1 MHAQSRPPA
10 PPAAAAPFTHNRL
23 RLALRLAC
31 AMALSTA
38 GPLAL
43 AQAASPTPARGA
55 NAVYDIPAGPL
66 ATALNQFAQQAG
78 VAIALDAGKLRDL
91 RSPGLKGRYG
101 VEDGFAALL
110 AGSGQALGRTPAGYL
125 LVPAAGTA
133 PVATAPARPRPDPTA
148 GQTLGEVTVT
158 ANQLGEITEGSRSYT
173 PGAIA
178 TATRLVLT
186 PRETPQTV
194 SVVTRQQMDDFGMH
208 SIDDVI
214 RATPGV
220 SIVTYDSERTEYYAR
235 GFAIQNFQ
243 YDGIPMRRDSAYSA
257 GNTLTDTSIYD
268 RVEVLKGATG
278 LLTGSGE
285 PGATI
290 NLVRKKPTREFQ
302 GQLSASAGSWDNYRT
317 EADLSGALNQSGSVR
332 GRVVA
337 ALQDRHSHLDHY
349 QRRSKVFYG
358 VLEAD
363 LTPGTLLTVG
373 ADYQDND
380 PRGSTWGGIPIFNSL
395 GGFNNM
401 PRSFNN
407 GARWSRWGQYTR
419 TGFSTLEHQFDNG
432 WVAKVQYN
440 HQINGYDALL
450 GAAAGGHPNPL
461 DGSGTSMWLGKYVG
475 RTTSDALDAY
485 ASGPFTLLGR
495 EHELVVG
502 ASIARRR
509 WKNDGYNFPG
519 YQVTVPDYYG
529 WTGQVPFP
537 ISGAPSYSDNEV
549 TRERGLYAATRLNLG
564 DRLKLIA
571 GARVSNYRNKDIDK
585 SGEVAPYAGLVF
597 DLTPQISAYGS
608 YTTIFMPQ
616 SNQDVNGRT
625 LDPQDGKNHEVGLK
639 GSFLDGKL
647 NASLAY
653 FHLKQNN
660 YPEATGGFT
669 PSGGQAYRA
678 IQGVVAKG
686 VEAEVSGEL
695 APGWQLHAGFTHKVA
710 KQDRKKVSTLEP
722 EDQFS
727 LYTTYRLGGA
737 LQGWTF
743 GGGARWLGKSWGDA
757 ANPVLGTTT
766 FTTDAYWLFDL
777 MARYEFSPRLS
788 ATLRVNNALD
798 KKYLTVFSWYG
809 TYTWGEPRSVNL
821 GVVYKF

>member
-1 MHAQSRPPA
+1 MHAQPHHP
-10 PPAAAAPFTHNRL
+10 AAPFPRNRL

-43 AQAASPTPARGA
+43 AQAANPAPARGA
-55 NAVYDIPAGPL
+55 NAVYDIPASPL
-66 ATALNQFAQQAG
+66 AAALNQFAQQAG

-110 AGSGQALGRTPAGYL
+110 AGSGQALGRTSAGYL
-125 LVPAAGTA
+125 LVPAAETA
-133 PVATAPARPRPDPTA
+133 PPAAAPARPRQETTA
-148 GQTLGEVTVT
+148 NQTLGEVTVT
-158 ANQLGEITEGSRSYT
+158 ANQLGEITEGTRSYT

-178 TATRLVLT
+178 TATRLVLS

-194 SVVTRQQMDDFGMH
+194 SVVTRQQMDDFGMT

-290 NLVRKKPTREFQ
+290 NLVRKKPTRAFQ
-302 GQLSASAGSWDNYRT
+302 GQLSASAGSWNTYRT
-317 EADLSGALNQSGSVR
+317 EADLSGALNESGSVR

-337 ALQDRHSHLDHY
+337 ALQDRHSQLDHY
-349 QRRSKVFYG
+349 KRSSKVFYG

-363 LTPGTLLTVG
+363 LTPSTLLTVG

-380 PRGSTWGGIPIFNSL
+380 PKGSTWGGIPIFNSL
-395 GGFNNM
+395 GNFNSM

-407 GARWSRWGQYTR
+407 GARWSGWGQYTR
-419 TGFSTLEHQFDNG
+419 TGFSTLEHQFGNG

-450 GAAAGGHPNPL
+450 GAAAGGNPNPL

-485 ASGPFTLLGR
+485 ASGPFKLLGR

-519 YQVTVPDYYG
+519 YQTNVSGYYG

-537 ISGAPSYSDNEV
+537 VSSATPDFSDNEV
-549 TRERGLYAATRLNLG
+549 TRERGLYAATRLNLS

-571 GARVSNYRNKDIDK
+571 GARVSSYRNKDIDR
-585 SGEVAPYAGLVF
+585 SGEVAPYAGLIF
-597 DLTPQISAYGS
+597 DLTPQLSAYGS

-616 SNQDVNGRT
+616 SSQDVNGRT
-625 LDPQDGKNHEVGLK
+625 LDPQDGKNQEVGLK

-653 FHLKQNN
+653 FHLEQNN
-660 YPEATGGFT
+660 YPEATGGLT
-669 PSGGQAYRA
+669 PRGGQAYRA

-727 LYTTYRLGGA
+727 LYTTYRLRGA
-737 LQGWTF
+737 LQGWTL
-743 GGGARWLGKSWGDA
+743 GGGARWQSKSWGDA
-757 ANPVLGTTT
+757 SNPVLGTTT

-798 KKYLTVFSWYG
+798 KKYMTVFSWYS
-809 TYTWGEPRSVNL
+809 TYTWGEPRSVNVNL
-821 GVVYKF
+821 VYKF